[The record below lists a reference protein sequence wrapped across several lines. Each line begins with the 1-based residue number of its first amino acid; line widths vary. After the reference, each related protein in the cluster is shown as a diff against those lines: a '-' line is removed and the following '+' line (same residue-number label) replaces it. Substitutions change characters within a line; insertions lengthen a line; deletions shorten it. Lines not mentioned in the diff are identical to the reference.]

1 MSSWQTKALAVLLR
15 ATVRPVR
22 STRERGLRAL
32 TRAKP
37 PAAPP
42 RRLRARVSRRVVRT
56 PAPVP
61 VDRVRPSDGA
71 VGATGAA
78 ASDGVLLY
86 FHGGSFIDGIA
97 RLHWDLV
104 ADLAD
109 ATGLPVDVPHYGKA
123 PEHTAD
129 DAHALMDAL
138 LGQTPATRIHL
149 AGDSAGGNLAL
160 LTAQR
165 HRGDE
170 RIGGITLIS
179 PALDLSMEN
188 PQIGQVEPTDPWLTR
203 AGVRPLLEAWAGERE
218 LTDPQVSPVHGDLS
232 GLPPIHVFIGTRDIC
247 WPDVEVLERRA
258 REAGTPI
265 TVHATEGSP
274 HVHVLLPTPE
284 GRGDRA
290 TLLGV
295 VAQSTQV

>member
-1 MSSWQTKALAVLLR
+1 MSSWQTKALAVVLR
-15 ATVRPVR
+15 ATVRPLR

-56 PAPVP
+56 PTPVP
-61 VDRVRPSDGA
+61 VDRVLPSEEA
-71 VGATGAA
+71 GAA
-78 ASDGVLLY
+78 DGMVLY
-86 FHGGSFIDGIA
+86 FHGGSFVDGIA
-97 RLHWDLV
+97 RQHWDLV

-129 DAHALMDAL
+129 DAHALMDGL
-138 LGQTPATRIHL
+138 LAQTTSATRIHL

-165 HRGDE
+165 HRDDG
-170 RIGGITLIS
+170 RIVGITLVS

-188 PQIGQVEPTDPWLTR
+188 PKIGQVEPTDPWLTR
-203 AGVRPLLEAWAGERE
+203 AGVRPLLEAWAGDRE
-218 LTDPQVSPVHGDLS
+218 LTDPQVSPVHADLS

-265 TVHATEGSP
+265 TVHVAEGSP